1 MKYKNL
7 KILTILGAGLLLLG
21 GCAGK
26 DTQEDME
33 EMQAE
38 PEIVGVYEAESANL
52 SQNLSVGTQISGF
65 SGEGYVEGFEADGD
79 TCAFHISVTE
89 EGFYDLQFVT
99 ANIGGYKENYILVDG
114 TSIGTLA
121 TETDS
126 FSEGVMQRCYL
137 TAGEHD
143 ISVLKYWGYIA
154 VDKLNVIKSSPLP
167 EDYYAVSAKLCN
179 PNASQNAKRVMS
191 YLADNYGVN
200 VISGQYSDEGM
211 FGHEMACIWSETK
224 KFPTMLGL
232 DMIEYSPSR
241 AANGSQGKSIDQA
254 LEAWEKGSVITMCW
268 HWNVPEK
275 YLTGTWYS
283 GFYKEH
289 TNIDLDK
296 IMNGEDEEGYE
307 LLMSDM
313 DVVAKELQKLNE
325 ADVPVL
331 WRPLHEAS
339 GGWFWWG
346 NCEAESYKKLY
357 RLMYDKYTNEYGL
370 NNLIWVWNGQN
381 KDWYPGD
388 DVVDIVGEDIYPGE
402 KVYTSQMNKFME
414 VHEYADSNKMV
425 VMSENGCLFDPDL
438 AIRDGAMWGYFGTWG
453 GEFVEGSST
462 MNVYSE
468 QYTEAAML
476 KKVYDHP
483 NVITRDELPD
493 LKSYPIRE
501 DAE

>member
-1 MKYKNL
+1 MKRFGNKML
-7 KILTILGAGLLLLG
+7 AVFGISALVLT

-26 DTQEDME
+26 DTQDNMTETNKE
-33 EMQAE
+33 AE
-38 PEIVGVYEAESANL
+38 VVGVYEAEAAQL
-52 SQNLSVGTQISGF
+52 SDNLSVNTKLTGF
-65 SGEGYVEGFEADGD
+65 SGEGYVEGLEADGD
-79 TCAFHISVTE
+79 VCTFKISVPE
-89 EGFYDLQFVT
+89 EGFYDLQFMA

-114 TSIGTLA
+114 VSVGALA
-121 TETDS
+121 TETET
-126 FSEGVMQRCYL
+126 FSEGIMARNYL
-137 TAGEHD
+137 SAGEHE
-143 ISVLKYWGYIA
+143 IAVLKYWGYIA
-154 VDKLNVIKSSPLP
+154 IDKLTILKSAPLP
-167 EDYYAVSAKLCN
+167 EDYYSVSAKLCN
-179 PNASQNAKRVMS
+179 PNASDNAKRLMS
-191 YLADNYGVN
+191 YLVDNYGVN
-200 VISGQYSDEGM
+200 VISGQYSDGGM

-224 KFPTMLGL
+224 KFPAMLGL

-241 AANGSQGKSIDQA
+241 VAYGSQGKSIDQA
-254 LEAWEKGSVITMCW
+254 LEAWEKNSIVTMCW
-268 HWNVPEK
+268 HWNAPEK

-296 IMNGEDEEGYE
+296 IMNGEDEEGYN
-307 LLMSDM
+307 LLVSDM
-313 DVVAKELQKLNE
+313 DVVAKELQKLQK

-370 NNLIWVWNGQN
+370 NNLIWVWNGQDKN
-381 KDWYPGD
+381 WYPGD

-402 KVYTSQMNKFME
+402 KVYTSQMNKYME
-414 VHEYADSNKMV
+414 VRGYADTTKMV

-468 QYTEAAML
+468 QYTESSML

-483 NVITRDELPD
+483 NVITREELPD
-493 LKSYPIRE
+493 LKTYPIRE
-501 DAE
+501 GAK